1 MKTVLITGASS
12 GIGRETALVFAEK
25 GYHLVLTARRTALL
39 ASLKSEIELKF
50 QVPVHLI
57 SMDLA
62 QNESAEQLFKQVQDQ
77 KLKIDVLINN
87 AGFGLYGALLEND
100 PKKIEQMMVLNMIT
114 LTQLSQLFGKEMVKN
129 GQGNIVNIAST
140 AAFQPIPNMA
150 VYAATK
156 AYVMNFSDALAYEL
170 KDKHVVVTCINPGA
184 TKSEFAQVAEF
195 KSDAIFKGNIPRSKD
210 LAIFIYHSMHQGK
223 TNVIH
228 GLKNAIM
235 AFSIRFSPRKAAT
248 HIAAKMM
255 E

>member
-25 GYHLVLTARRTALL
+25 GYHLVLTARRTELL
-39 ASLKSEIELKF
+39 ATLKSEIEAKF
-50 QVPVHLI
+50 QVSVYLI
-57 SMDLA
+57 SLDLA
-62 QNESAEQLFKQVQDQ
+62 QNDSAEKLYEQVKAQA
-77 KLKIDVLINN
+77 LHIDVLINN
-87 AGFGLYGALLEND
+87 AGFGLYGAHLEND
-100 PKKIEQMMVLNMIT
+100 PHKTEQMMVLNMIS
-114 LTQLSQLFGKEMVKN
+114 LTKLCHLFGNEMVKK
-129 GQGNIVNIAST
+129 GSGNIVNIAST

-195 KSDAIFKGNIPRSKD
+195 KSDAIFKGNIPSSKD
-210 LAIFIYHSMHQGK
+210 LAIFIYHSMQKGK

-228 GLKNAIM
+228 GLKNALM

>member
-12 GIGRETALVFAEK
+12 GIGRETAFVFAEN
-25 GYHLVLTARRTALL
+25 GYHVVLTARRTDLL
-39 ASLKSEIELKF
+39 ETLKKEILQKHKVEVSIF
-50 QVPVHLI
+50 P
-57 SMDLA
+57 MDLA
-62 QNESAEQLFKQVQDQ
+62 QNESAEQLFKQVQNQ

-114 LTQLSQLFGKEMVKN
+114 LTQLSQLFGTEMVKN

-170 KDKHVVVTCINPGA
+170 KGKNVKVTCINPGA

-195 KSDAIFKGNIPRSKD
+195 KSDAIFKGNIPSSRD
-210 LAIFIYHSMHQGK
+210 LAEFIFTSMQKGK
-223 TNVIH
+223 VNVIH
-228 GLKNAIM
+228 GLKNALM

>member
-25 GYHLVLTARRTALL
+25 GYHVVLTARRADLL
-39 ASLKSEIELKF
+39 ESLKKEILQKHKVEVSIF
-50 QVPVHLI
+50 P
-57 SMDLA
+57 MDLA
-62 QNESAEQLFKQVQDQ
+62 QNESAEQLFKQVQNQ

-114 LTQLSQLFGKEMVKN
+114 LTQLSQLFGTEMVKN

-170 KDKHVVVTCINPGA
+170 KGKNVKVTCINPGA

-195 KSDAIFKGNIPRSKD
+195 KSDAIFKGNIPSSRD
-210 LAIFIYHSMHQGK
+210 LAEFIFTSMQKGK
-223 TNVIH
+223 VNVIH
-228 GLKNAIM
+228 GLKNAFM
-235 AFSIRFSPRKAAT
+235 AWSIRFAPRIVTT